1 MGWNARDAKASDVS
15 PNICSEV
22 NVYPFDT
29 RDEEII
35 LTCEICVENPNQIGV
50 NVTGELNERVQ
61 VLVGDK
67 LWEGKAVIAKEGY
80 FNMLVVDDFA
90 IAEGFIEVF
99 LSGAVTD
106 PTINIRIPLLGG
118 HALDTFARGRGG
130 CHGGV
135 VEGVGDGGADVERG
149 GGPRVFEGL
158 ESTRVLGAEVKA
170 AIKSREF
177 TYLMD

>member
-1 MGWNARDAKASDVS
+1 MGWNARDAEASDVG
-15 PNICSEV
+15 PNICSEI

-35 LTCEICVENPNQIGV
+35 LTREICVENPNQIGV

-135 VEGVGDGGADVERG
+135 VEGGR
-149 GGPRVFEGL
+149 
-158 ESTRVLGAEVKA
+158 
-170 AIKSREF
+170 
-177 TYLMD
+177 

>member
-1 MGWNARDAKASDVS
+1 M
-15 PNICSEV
+15 
-22 NVYPFDT
+22 
-29 RDEEII
+29 
-35 LTCEICVENPNQIGV
+35 
-50 NVTGELNERVQ
+50 NERVQ

-67 LWEGKAVIAKEGY
+67 LWEGKVVIAKEGY

-99 LSGAVTD
+99 LSGVVTD

-135 VEGVGDGGADVERG
+135 MEGVGDGGAEVEREG
-149 GGPRVFEGL
+149 DLGFFFLFEGL
-158 ESTRVLGAEVKA
+158 EGTRVLGAEVKA
-170 AIKSREF
+170 AIKSREY